1 MTVSETLQIDFNDN
15 LYSSSQ
21 ASRLSNDFKISH
33 HGDTLQIIHSYL
45 TVSIEKNGQIHLSLP
60 HVNENRRPINGL
72 CGNNNNIRD
81 DDRSDQFNQQL
92 TSTRKFLEAW
102 KLPGY
107 RPCVKQVSE
116 KNLKKAKE
124 LCGLIRF
131 PPFKNC
137 MSVVPQDNYAS
148 ECIEKM
154 KTCLSNGE
162 DERQCKC
169 QAMEEYVR
177 KCLRQDSSLI
187 FNGWREMHL
196 CGK

>member
-21 ASRLSNDFKISH
+21 ASRLSNDFKISQ

-60 HVNENRRPINGL
+60 EGNEYRRPINGL

-102 KLPGY
+102 NLPGY
-107 RPCVKQVSE
+107 RPCVNQVSDH
-116 KNLKKAKE
+116 NMKKAKE

-137 MSVVPQDNYAS
+137 KSVIPQHNYAS
-148 ECIEKM
+148 DCIERI
-154 KTCLSNGE
+154 KTCLSNGG

-177 KCLRQDSSLI
+177 KCLRQDSSII